1 MPDRI
6 RDAVPLSRRGA
17 LLAGAACGV
26 AAVGRPYL
34 AYGASPV
41 TLKLAQPDSTLH
53 PFQRMFEAFGKDVEE
68 KTGGEVRVRVYGGG
82 QLGSSA
88 NIVSGVGTGTV
99 DIVVHTAGFFSSY
112 YPRMQILDLP
122 FLFPDEPSAE
132 RVLAGST
139 GSGIFQSLTE
149 KGVAGLCWGH
159 HGWRVT
165 ETTNKA
171 IMAPADLDRLK
182 VRIQQSPIF
191 AAMFKAVGA
200 VPVVLDVAELYLAL
214 SQNAVQAAEIPLSS
228 VVASKLHE
236 VISHV
241 SLTNHVYNASA
252 MLMNKQK
259 LDGLGQKNGDIVRE
273 LALALS
279 PKWRMV
285 SAESSGEA
293 RKACEAKGIKFNTV
307 DYKQFRDRM
316 QSVYD
321 EFRGPLGPENVDRI
335 LKETTA

>member
-1 MPDRI
+1 MRKTNE
-6 RDAVPLSRRGA
+6 DARLSRRS
-17 LLAGAACGV
+17 LLTGTAASS
-26 AAVGRPYL
+26 AAILAMPRI
-34 AYGASPV
+34 AYGAGPV

-53 PFQRMFEAFGKDVEE
+53 PFQRMFEAFGKQVEE
-68 KTGGEVRVRVYGGG
+68 RTGGEVRIRVYGGG

-122 FLFPDEPSAE
+122 FLFPDAAAAE
-132 RVLAGST
+132 RVLEGQIGA
-139 GSGIFQSLTE
+139 GIFDSLTE
-149 KGVAGLCWGH
+149 KSVVGLCWGH

-165 ETTNKA
+165 ETTSK
-171 IMAPADLDRLK
+171 IVRAPADLERLK

-200 VPVVLDVAELYLAL
+200 VPVVMDVAELYLAL
-214 SQNAVQAAEIPLSS
+214 SQNAVQAMEIPLTS

-252 MLMNKQK
+252 MLMNKAK
-259 LDGLGQKNGDIVRE
+259 LDGLGAKNGAIVRDVARE
-273 LALALS
+273 L
-279 PKWRMV
+279 PPTWRKTAAV
-285 SAESSGEA
+285 SSEES
-293 RKACEAKGIKFNTV
+293 RKTCEDKGIKFNTV

-316 QSVYD
+316 QPVYE
-321 EFRGPLGPENVDRI
+321 EFRNALGPEIVDAI
-335 LKETTA
+335 LRETAT